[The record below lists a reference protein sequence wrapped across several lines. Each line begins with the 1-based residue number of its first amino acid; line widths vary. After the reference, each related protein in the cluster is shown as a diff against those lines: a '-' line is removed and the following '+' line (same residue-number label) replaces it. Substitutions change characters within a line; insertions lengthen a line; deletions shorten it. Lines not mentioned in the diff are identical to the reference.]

1 MILLELCSDLD
12 LLNQASHNHGVGG
25 ATAADLNCWNFIVST
40 VCTLVIMIVIRLAIF
55 SCQLNHHHRFAS
67 IIFIPITDAILG
79 QRKCKGQQLLVP
91 EGR

>member
-12 LLNQASHNHGVGG
+12 LLNQASNNHGIGG
-25 ATAADLNCWNFIVST
+25 ATAANLSCWNFIVSI

-67 IIFIPITDAILG
+67 IIFIPITAILG
-79 QRKCKGQQLLVP
+79 QRKYKGRQLLVP
-91 EGR
+91 GGR